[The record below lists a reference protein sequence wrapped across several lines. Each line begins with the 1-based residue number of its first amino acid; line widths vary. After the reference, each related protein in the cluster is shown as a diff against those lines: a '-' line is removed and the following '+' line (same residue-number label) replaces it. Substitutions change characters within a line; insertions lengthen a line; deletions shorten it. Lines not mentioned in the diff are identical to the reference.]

1 MPKCFMNVL
10 KDYSSNRLPFI
21 CSFQDYYRSLFPI
34 SQSGYQP
41 IFYGEVGEVP
51 GVTQDFF
58 IHLAVL
64 VAGLYGLPPRPLSG
78 VVSGMFS
85 ILEFLTHSVASL
97 LFSEASL
104 SLLCASSSS
113 YSLTLSGIMSSAFVS
128 SCTWMP
134 CSSTQLPRTSR
145 TSANGWNFF
154 LLM

>member
-1 MPKCFMNVL
+1 MFLRIIPRIDFLSYVPSGTTTGHHSPFPDQVINPFSMEKLGKFL
-10 KDYSSNRLPFI
+10 GLP
-21 CSFQDYYRSLFPI
+21 R
-34 SQSGYQP
+34 
-41 IFYGEVGEVP
+41 IFFVHPV
-51 GVTQDFF
+51 
-58 IHLAVL
+58 VL
-64 VAGLYGLPPRPLSG
+64 VPRLLSG
-78 VVSGMFS
+78 VVSETFS
-85 ILEFLTHSVASL
+85 ILEFLVHSVASL